1 MQLMRAAMLS
11 LRMLSR
17 NPLRAALAILG
28 IAVAVFLLCV
38 ERAVHAGVQEA
49 TAANERDTRLIVY
62 RANRF
67 CPFTS
72 RIPERY
78 LEQMLTGL
86 RKAGLLNSIRGPRG
100 GFQLA
105 LNPDNITVADV
116 VAALDGSSNTEPQRE
131 PDDPAFLV
139 LAALEQELEAS
150 KEALLSA
157 TTLAQLLRE
166 HDALKQPLPMFYI

>member
-78 LEQMLTGL
+78 LED
-86 RKAGLLNSIRGPRG
+86 I
-100 GFQLA
+100 LA
-105 LNPDNITVADV
+105 IPGVKSAVPMQIIVSNCRASLDV
-116 VAALDGSSNTEPQRE
+116 VVFRGVRG
-131 PDDPAFLV
+131 V
-139 LAALEQELEAS
+139 
-150 KEALLSA
+150 
-157 TTLAQLLRE
+157 
-166 HDALKQPLPMFYI
+166 DAE

>member
-1 MQLMRAAMLS
+1 MGFSAKTQYGLV
-11 LRMLSR
+11 
-17 NPLRAALAILG
+17 ALIDLAGAYASGALVQTGEI
-28 IAVAVFLLCV
+28 C
-38 ERAVHAGVQEA
+38 RRHA
-49 TAANERDTRLIVY
+49 
-62 RANRF
+62 
-67 CPFTS
+67 
-72 RIPERY
+72 IPERY

-86 RKAGLLNSIRGPRG
+86 RKAGLLTSIRGPRG

-105 LNPDNITVADV
+105 VNPDNITVADV

-139 LAALEQELEAS
+139 LAALEQEMEAS